1 MCRKIRN
8 FSKYLSKFVS
18 DERIEAI
25 AKASSFK
32 KRKSVIS
39 PKAFLDVVFFCNNG
53 KSPSL
58 SEYSIDLAHHHGVSV
73 SKQALDKRFNEN
85 TKQML
90 TGLLQEVLTQQIAHN
105 SEKTISSCWFTD
117 IRIMDSS
124 EFKVSKKVA
133 DTFPGYGGEGREAS
147 VQIQF
152 EYQLLGSKVTEISIG
167 SSRDSD
173 SIEGMKNIEKVPPKT
188 LLLRDLGYFSP
199 KVFKELS
206 SKGIY
211 FISRAKSQWNFYILK
226 DGEYSLLSTASI
238 ISLLKEKKE
247 RYLDMDVYVGEKT
260 RTKVRLVANL
270 LTEEQKQKRLRKKS
284 ANRKLGTDVLEA
296 IGLNLFVTNVER
308 EKCTASQIYDLY
320 TLRWQVELVFKT
332 WKSVMRLHKIH
343 PVNAT
348 RLECIILIKLL
359 WVMLNWTF
367 LNHLKNLTQKDLS
380 FHKLVNTLQGR
391 SKVLTLPVLQNSH
404 RLIEWLTDLYRISK
418 EFHEKEYKKGRKK
431 VSDILAKTYLNVAL
445 NQ

>member
-1 MCRKIRN
+1 LGRKIRN
-8 FSKYLSKFVS
+8 FSTYLSKFVS

-25 AKASSFK
+25 AKASSFT

-39 PKAFLDVVFFCNNG
+39 PKAFLDVVFFCNSD

-90 TGLLQEVLTQQIAHN
+90 TGLLQEVLTQQIAH
-105 SEKTISSCWFTD
+105 SSVKSISSSWFTD

-124 EFKVSKKVA
+124 EFKVSKKAA
-133 DTFPGYGGEGREAS
+133 DTFPGYGGEGREAI

-152 EYQLLGSKVTEISIG
+152 EYQLLGSKVTELSIG
-167 SSRDSD
+167 SARDSD
-173 SIEGMKNIEKVPPKT
+173 SIEGMKNIGKVPPKT

-199 KVFKELS
+199 KAFKEICG
-206 SKGIY
+206 KGIY
-211 FISRAKSQWNFYILK
+211 FISRAKSQWNFYTLK

-247 RYLDMDVYVGEKT
+247 KYLDMDVYVGEKT
-260 RTKVRLVANL
+260 QTKVRLVANL
-270 LTEEQKQKRLRKKS
+270 LTEEQKQKRLQKKS

-308 EKCTASQIYDLY
+308 EKGTASQIYDLY

-343 PVNAT
+343 PMNAT

-367 LNHLKNLTQKDLS
+367 FNHLKNLTQKDLS

-391 SKVLTLPVLQNSH
+391 SKVLTLLVLQNSH
-404 RLIEWLTDLYRISK
+404 LLIEWLADLYRISK
-418 EFHEKEYKKGRKK
+418 AFHEKEYKKGQKK
-431 VSDILAKTYLNVAL
+431 VSDILAQTCSGIAL
-445 NQ
+445 N

>member
-1 MCRKIRN
+1 MDRKIKGFTN
-8 FSKYLSKFVS
+8 YLTKFVS
-18 DERIEAI
+18 DERLEAI

-39 PKAFLDVVFFCNNG
+39 PKAFLDAVFFCSND

-58 SEYSIDLAHHHGVSV
+58 SEYSIDLAHHHGVKV

-105 SEKTISSCWFTD
+105 SVKNVSSSWFTD

-133 DTFPGYGGEGREAS
+133 DTFPGYGGEGREAG

-152 EYQLLGSKVTEISIG
+152 EYQLLSSKVTTLSIG
-167 SSRDSD
+167 ASRDSD
-173 SIEGMKNIEKVPPKT
+173 CTEGMKNIEKVPAKT

-206 SKGIY
+206 GKSIY
-211 FISRAKSQWNFYILK
+211 FISRAKSQWNFYTLK
-226 DGEYSLLSTASI
+226 NGEYSLLSTASI
-238 ISLLKEKKE
+238 ISLLKDQKEK
-247 RYLDMDVYVGEKT
+247 YLDLNVYVGEKV

-270 LTEEQKQKRLRKKS
+270 LTEEQTKKRLKNKS
-284 ANRKLGTDVLEA
+284 ANRKLGPDTLEA
-296 IGLNLFVTNVER
+296 IGLNLFVTNVES

-320 TLRWQVELVFKT
+320 TVRWQVELVFKT

-343 PVNAT
+343 PMNAT
-348 RLECIILIKLL
+348 RLECILLIKLL
-359 WVMLNWTF
+359 WVMLNWTI

-391 SKVLTLPVLQNSH
+391 SKVLTLPVLQNSC
-404 RLIEWLTDLYRISK
+404 LLTNWLTNLYRISK

-431 VSDILAKTYLNVAL
+431 VPEILASTYGYIAQN
-445 NQ
+445 